1 MEKTNMFRDGRG
13 GKGAIGM
20 KAKMPVAI
28 LAAVLVAA
36 CGCSRKG
43 REEAMDRMA
52 AAGRALNGGDTE
64 GRTPDVVRRQ
74 QEAEA
79 RRQNREW
86 TQENQAKHPVEYCQ
100 AQLETIARDA
110 EGLGAVAH
118 KIAVEISRSKR
129 ENLDDAVQAENLSR
143 FLADAKAAY
152 RAAEAENRWPV
163 QIGGFALP
171 QERAQEKI
179 VDAARKIPEL
189 KANIA
194 ARENRL
200 AGLQKKLDRVN
211 AEQKQLVELRGR
223 VQATLRALET
233 KQVIEDDEGIAAA
246 LAAIGDSMGA
256 LAPEDDN
263 PSLADMA
270 APDRRST
277 LAAEFAAIMAE

>member
-1 MEKTNMFRDGRG
+1 
-13 GKGAIGM
+13 M
-20 KAKMPVAI
+20 KATWMVAAAA
-28 LAAVLVAA
+28 LAAAVA
-36 CGCSRKG
+36 CGCSREG

-79 RRQNREW
+79 RRRNREW
-86 TQENQAKHPVEYCQ
+86 TPENQAKHPVEYCR

-110 EGLGAVAH
+110 EELGAVAH
-118 KIAVEISRSKR
+118 KIAVEISKSKR
-129 ENLDDAVQAENLSR
+129 ENLDDATQAENLSR
-143 FLADAKAAY
+143 FLATAKAAY
-152 RAAEAENRWPV
+152 RAAEAEGRWPV
-163 QIGGFALP
+163 QIDGFSLG

-179 VDAARKIPEL
+179 VEAARRIPEL
-189 KANIA
+189 EAGIA
-194 ARENRL
+194 ARNNRL
-200 AGLQKKLDRVN
+200 AALHKKMERVN

-223 VQATLRALET
+223 VQATLRSLET
-233 KQVIEDDEGIAAA
+233 EQVIEDDAGIAAA

-263 PSLADMA
+263 PALADLA
-270 APDRRST
+270 APDRRGT

>member
-1 MEKTNMFRDGRG
+1 MSRDGRG
-13 GKGAIGM
+13 GKGTIGM

-36 CGCSRKG
+36 CGCSREG

-118 KIAVEISRSKR
+118 KIAVEISKSKR

-163 QIGGFALP
+163 QIGGFALS

-263 PSLADMA
+263 PSLADLA

>member
-1 MEKTNMFRDGRG
+1 MSRDDRG

-28 LAAVLVAA
+28 VAAVLVAA
-36 CGCSRKG
+36 CGCSREG

-171 QERAQEKI
+171 QGRAQEKI

-194 ARENRL
+194 ARKNRL

-263 PSLADMA
+263 PSLADLA
-270 APDRRST
+270 EPDRRST

>member
-1 MEKTNMFRDGRG
+1 
-13 GKGAIGM
+13 M

-36 CGCSRKG
+36 CGCSREG

-163 QIGGFALP
+163 QIGGFALS

-263 PSLADMA
+263 PSLADLA

>member
-1 MEKTNMFRDGRG
+1 
-13 GKGAIGM
+13 M
-20 KAKMPVAI
+20 KAIWMMAAAALAVA
-28 LAAVLVAA
+28 VA
-36 CGCSRKG
+36 CGCSREG

-163 QIGGFALP
+163 QIGGFALS

-179 VDAARKIPEL
+179 VDAARKIPAL

-256 LAPEDDN
+256 LAPEDGN
-263 PSLADMA
+263 PSLADLA

>member
-1 MEKTNMFRDGRG
+1 MN
-13 GKGAIGM
+13 
-20 KAKMPVAI
+20 AKWMV
-28 LAAVLVAA
+28 LAATVAVAAA
-36 CGCSRKG
+36 CGCSREG

-100 AQLETIARDA
+100 AQLETIARNA
-110 EGLGAVAH
+110 EELGAVAH
-118 KIAVEISRSKR
+118 KIAVEISKSKR
-129 ENLDDAVQAENLSR
+129 ENLDDATQAENLSR
-143 FLADAKAAY
+143 FLAEAKAAY

-163 QIGGFALP
+163 QIGGFSLA

-179 VDAARKIPEL
+179 VDASRKIPEL

-194 ARENRL
+194 ARDNRL

-223 VQATLRALET
+223 VQATLRSLET
-233 KQVIEDDEGIAAA
+233 EQVIEDDAGIAAA

-263 PSLADMA
+263 PTLADLT